1 MIWLGLV
8 PGTIGHALAN
18 YLLKVIFPLM
28 VLVFIN
34 LEPIIGSLIGYCFGF
49 QGQPTIWTLIGGLM
63 IVAGNI
69 MVTITEFAPVKLKVD
84 DIEPSLEESLLN
96 EINETKDL

>member
-1 MIWLGLV
+1 
-8 PGTIGHALAN
+8 
-18 YLLKVIFPLM
+18 
-28 VLVFIN
+28 
-34 LEPIIGSLIGYCFGF
+34 
-49 QGQPTIWTLIGGLM
+49 M